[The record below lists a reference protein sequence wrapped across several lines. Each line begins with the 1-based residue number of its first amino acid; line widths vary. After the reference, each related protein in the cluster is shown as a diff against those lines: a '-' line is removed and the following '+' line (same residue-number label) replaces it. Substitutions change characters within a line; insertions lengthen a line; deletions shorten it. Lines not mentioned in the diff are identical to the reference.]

1 MAKRIELE
9 FKDSVVF
16 GAELFEDATPLTT
29 QMFWDA
35 LPFTQELKH
44 ASYSGQALY
53 AHLPI
58 KVGKVENPYVLGCE
72 TGDLVVNTQ
81 ATGIRVEGKEIPD
94 ELMIVYGVVT
104 FFNWTGWYPVNR
116 FGRIVRGDLALLKE
130 IGRRVREFGKET
142 IKVRRWE

>member
-1 MAKRIELE
+1 VAKRIELE
-9 FKDSVVF
+9 FKDGVVF

-72 TGDLVVNTQ
+72 TGDLGMRTC
-81 ATGIRVEGKEIPD
+81 RSR
-94 ELMIVYGVVT
+94 
-104 FFNWTGWYPVNR
+104 W
-116 FGRIVRGDLALLKE
+116 VRSRTPMYSGARL
-130 IGRRVREFGKET
+130 GT
-142 IKVRRWE
+142 